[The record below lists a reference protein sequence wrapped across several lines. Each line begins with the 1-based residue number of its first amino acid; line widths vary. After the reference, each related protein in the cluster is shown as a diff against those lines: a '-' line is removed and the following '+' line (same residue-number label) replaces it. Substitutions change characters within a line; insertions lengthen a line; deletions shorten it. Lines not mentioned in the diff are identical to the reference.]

1 MARRTMV
8 FGARRVI
15 PRRSA
20 HAHATVAISSFT
32 LPSCAG
38 PGLQSGERVF
48 KPART
53 LYLAMTG
60 LYNSRGENAQ
70 AAQSTPTFFVT
81 STTAGRRALL
91 QSDRM
96 AQLLED
102 VLAENR
108 RKGRFLLH
116 EFVIMPNHFH
126 LLLTPA
132 AEIPLEKALQFIK
145 GGFSYRAKRE
155 IPFAR
160 EIWQASFVNHRI
172 RDAEDYK
179 YHHTYIWENPA
190 RAGLSERPELF
201 ASSSASLVMEIGR
214 PATRAKALSLQTA
227 AFSRV

>member
-1 MARRTMV
+1 MV
-8 FGARRVI
+8 QA
-15 PRRSA
+15 
-20 HAHATVAISSFT
+20 
-32 LPSCAG
+32 
-38 PGLQSGERVF
+38 LQPTR
-48 KPART
+48 
-53 LYLAMTG
+53 
-60 LYNSRGENAQ
+60 
-70 AAQSTPTFFVT
+70 TFFVS

-96 AQLLED
+96 AQLLLD

-108 RKGRFLLH
+108 RKRRFLLH

-155 IPFAR
+155 IHFAS

-179 YHHTYIWENPA
+179 HHRNYIWENPV
-190 RAGLSERPELF
+190 RAALSERPELF
-201 ASSSASLVMEIGR
+201 AWSSASLGLELDPPPPGLK
-214 PATRAKALSLQTA
+214 P
-227 AFSRV
+227 

>member
-1 MARRTMV
+1 VPAPD
-8 FGARRVI
+8 F
-15 PRRSA
+15 S
-20 HAHATVAISSFT
+20 
-32 LPSCAG
+32 
-38 PGLQSGERVF
+38 PGKRVF

-60 LYNSRGENAQ
+60 LLALVRMPQ
-70 AAQSTPTFFVT
+70 APQSTRTFFVT

-96 AQLLED
+96 AQLLVD

-108 RKGRFLLH
+108 RKRRFLLH

-155 IPFAR
+155 IHFAF
-160 EIWQASFVNHRI
+160 EIWQASFTAFATQRITNITTRTFGRI
-172 RDAEDYK
+172 RLE
-179 YHHTYIWENPA
+179 
-190 RAGLSERPELF
+190 RA
-201 ASSSASLVMEIGR
+201 
-214 PATRAKALSLQTA
+214 
-227 AFSRV
+227 

>member
-1 MARRTMV
+1 MQGDRA
-8 FGARRVI
+8 
-15 PRRSA
+15 
-20 HAHATVAISSFT
+20 
-32 LPSCAG
+32 
-38 PGLQSGERVF
+38 
-48 KPART
+48 
-53 LYLAMTG
+53 LALVRMP
-60 LYNSRGENAQ
+60 Q
-70 AAQSTPTFFVT
+70 AAQSTRTFFVS

-96 AQLLED
+96 AQLLVD

-108 RKGRFLLH
+108 RKRRFLLH

-155 IPFAR
+155 IPFAL

-179 YHHTYIWENPA
+179 YHHTYIWENPV
-190 RAGLSERPELF
+190 RAGLSDRPELF
-201 ASSSASLVMEIGR
+201 AWSSASRRMELDAPPPGLK
-214 PATRAKALSLQTA
+214 P
-227 AFSRV
+227 